1 MSPLRVDGLDPRFVR
16 ATVTNF
22 FFWLSINGY
31 VLLPLHVEALGGTE
45 VEIGL
50 IMGLYSAVGIVTQPL
65 IGPWVDALGRRPFVR
80 VGVSL
85 VAASHLLAAGL
96 ETLPALAVVRLLQG
110 LGFSA
115 WFVGI
120 FSYVI
125 DVIPPARRGW
135 ALGIFG
141 VSGFGATALAPLLGE
156 LVIRRFGFRP
166 LFVASLLVALVAAAL
181 VWPLRDLRPA
191 GTVTPPLKGTGWLRG
206 GVEEMA
212 RLHMVITL
220 FFGLGS
226 GTVFTFL
233 PTFSD
238 RLGVASL
245 ALFYTAYAGAA
256 IAVRVLGGRL
266 IDTLGRRTV
275 VVPSMFLQATATA
288 MLAALG
294 LFLPPGGPAPVLPVL
309 FMAGLI
315 SGSAHGFLYPG
326 LAALATDL
334 TPPER
339 RAAVVGVF
347 SAMFLVGNA
356 GGAMVFGYVAHAFG
370 YGALWTALTALL
382 LAGASLS
389 VRLPRR

>member
-1 MSPLRVDGLDPRFVR
+1 MSPYRFDPRFVR

-22 FFWLSINGY
+22 FFWLSVNGY
-31 VLLPLHVEALGGTE
+31 VLLPLHVEAIGGTE
-45 VEIGL
+45 VAIGL

-65 IGPWVDALGRRPFVR
+65 IGPWVDALGRRPFVLAG
-80 VGVSL
+80 VGL
-85 VAASHLLAAGL
+85 VAASHLLAAAL
-96 ETLPALAVVRLLQG
+96 ETLPALAVVRVLQG

-141 VSGFGATALAPLLGE
+141 VSGFAATALAPLLGE

-166 LFVASLLVALVAAAL
+166 LFVLSLLVALVAAAM
-181 VWPLRDLRPA
+181 VWPLRDVRPP
-191 GTVTPPLKGTGWLRG
+191 GTVQSPLKGTGWVRG
-206 GVEEMA
+206 GMAEMA
-212 RLHMVITL
+212 RLHMVVTL

-226 GTVFTFL
+226 GTIFTFL
-233 PTFSD
+233 PTFSE
-238 RLGVASL
+238 RLGVTSL
-245 ALFYTAYAGAA
+245 ALFYTAYAAAA
-256 IAVRVLGGRL
+256 IAVRVVGGGL
-266 IDTLGRRTV
+266 IDTLGRRAV
-275 VVPSMFLQATATA
+275 IVPSMFLQAGAAT
-288 MLAALG
+288 MLASLG
-294 LFLPPGGPAPVLPVL
+294 LLVDPHAATPVLPVL
-309 FMAGLI
+309 FLAGLV

-347 SAMFLVGNA
+347 SAMFLVGHA
-356 GGAMVFGYVAHAFG
+356 AGAMGFGGVAHVFGYGVLWA
-370 YGALWTALTALL
+370 ALAVLL
-382 LAGASLS
+382 LGGAALS
-389 VRLPRR
+389 VRLPR